1 MGALYFIYR
10 GITAIICL
18 LTLWEL
24 LKVKSFSR
32 ALSLGLISIPLI
44 LRTLMIK

>member
-1 MGALYFIYR
+1 MEALYFIYR
-10 GITAIICL
+10 GIAAIICL

-24 LKVKSFSR
+24 LKAKSFSR
-32 ALSLGLISIPLI
+32 ALSLGLVSIPLI

>member
-1 MGALYFIYR
+1 MGVLQLIYR
-10 GITAIICL
+10 GIVAILCL

-24 LKVKSFSR
+24 LKEKSFSR
-32 ALSLGLISIPLI
+32 ALSLGLVSIPLI

>member
-10 GITAIICL
+10 GIVGVICL
-18 LTLWEL
+18 LALWEL
-24 LKVKSFSR
+24 LKEKSFSR
-32 ALSLGLISIPLI
+32 ALSLGLVSITLI